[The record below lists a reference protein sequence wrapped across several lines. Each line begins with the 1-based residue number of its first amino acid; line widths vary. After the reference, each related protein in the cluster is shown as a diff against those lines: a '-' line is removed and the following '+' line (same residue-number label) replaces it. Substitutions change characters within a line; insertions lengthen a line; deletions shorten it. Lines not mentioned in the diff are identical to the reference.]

1 MSVQNAPISYD
12 FHGDIPFSTPF
23 KDIKP
28 DDIHIYLDLDT
39 KVGKNTC
46 GQKCAHCWFVNYEKV
61 YDKSFAM
68 EEAPASWRACGRTGT
83 TSTRA
88 TWTASPTTA
97 SS

>member
-1 MSVQNAPISYD
+1 MSVENAPISYD
-12 FHGDIPFSTPF
+12 FHGDVPFSTPF

-68 EEAPASWRACGRTGT
+68 EEGPRILEGLQSHGYHVY
-83 TSTRA
+83 
-88 TWTASPTTA
+88 P